1 MWKVSFENKHSE
13 MAWQAQRANYSGTIC
28 GPKKISGGARLPG
41 SWQSISRMKG
51 QKPSN
56 YRVIY
61 IFLSKAFRP
70 KLLARSRR
78 SSADNGPEDYEEASD
93 GFPTNIYAPH
103 QVTSS
108 ADGQGYKAPTRWCF
122 RPPRGGTYNTVWGDI
137 KNYYCGGRLCP
148 KPRSVKSCCI
158 PAGMLGRGPV
168 HIAKSGAGRLGWS
181 QAFVKETRSKYQV
194 GGLLRALELRNG
206 KLDKS
211 RFYRIR

>member
-1 MWKVSFENKHSE
+1 
-13 MAWQAQRANYSGTIC
+13 MACTTGQLLRHNLWPQKRS
-28 GPKKISGGARLPG
+28 SGGARLPG

-51 QKPSN
+51 QKPSD

-108 ADGQGYKAPTRWCF
+108 ADGQGYKPQPAGVFARHEVEHIILSEVTSKIIIVVGDCGQSPGQILLHTCRYVG
-122 RPPRGGTYNTVWGDI
+122 PRAGTYRKVGSW
-137 KNYYCGGRLCP
+137 
-148 KPRSVKSCCI
+148 
-158 PAGMLGRGPV
+158 PAWMVTSIRKRNPFQISGWWS
-168 HIAKSGAGRLGWS
+168 IAGARAS
-181 QAFVKETRSKYQV
+181 EREV
-194 GGLLRALELRNG
+194 G
-206 KLDKS
+206 
-211 RFYRIR
+211 